1 MDGDLCVGWSNY
13 KIFLAHSPLCLA
25 WPDCSL
31 QNDQKGNFMAVGTMS
46 TEIGIWNLDIVD
58 ALTPH
63 TVLGGKLKHKKGSHE
78 DSVLG
83 VAWNKEYMNVLAS
96 ASADKTV
103 KIWDVAAG
111 KCVTT
116 LEHHDAEA
124 ITLRGLLDCIFA
136 SQMKDVKNCAPN
148 CVRWSVEADVET
160 VAWDPDNEHSFVV
173 SLENGMVQAFD
184 KRISS
189 SNGPN
194 SSLALFTLHAHEKAV
209 TSISFGP
216 SAPNFLA
223 TSSTDKTVAVVMML
237 HCVIAFS
244 NDDPFL
250 LAMGGSTGKIK
261 ISNTLAQR

>member
-31 QNDQKGNFMAVGTMS
+31 KNDQKGNFMAVGTMS
-46 TEIGIWNLDIVD
+46 TEIGIWDLDIVD

-96 ASADKTV
+96 A
-103 KIWDVAAG
+103 G

-116 LEHHDAEA
+116 LEHHDAEVQVVSW
-124 ITLRGLLDCIFA
+124 
-136 SQMKDVKNCAPN
+136 SQHSPEIILNVKNGAPK

-216 SAPNFLA
+216 SAPN
-223 TSSTDKTVAVVMML
+223 VAVVMML